1 MKITVMLDKNK
12 VLQTIKDLPETFSA
26 EELIERIILLQKL
39 EIGFEQIEK
48 GETLATS
55 EAKSKLKKWLK

>member
-1 MKITVMLDKNK
+1 MKITAMLDKNK